1 MSSWSGSGNL
11 LASGSDDTSLNIWDY
26 NPDNLAK
33 PFTLNTSVSTGHH
46 ANIFSVK
53 FMPHSNDRTVVSCAG
68 DSQVRVFDL
77 EYAGSTNTSSDFSSS
92 TRSRRFNNFFGNA
105 RWLSE
110 STTNAKVYRSHAD
123 RAKRVVT
130 ESSPHLFLTCS
141 EDGEVRQWDLRMPSS
156 AYPAPRGGRRY
167 ARFHG
172 GTDEGSDNV
181 PPPLIS
187 YKKYALDL
195 NSITCA
201 SSQPQYIALGGAH
214 LHCFLHDRRMLGRNL
229 AEEAGRPAGIKPAI
243 GTNEDE
249 AMGEATRCV
258 KRFAPNSKRRM
269 GSHDNGH
276 ITACKISDANPN
288 EMIVSWSGDYVY
300 SFDIVKSPDARDKDA
315 AEDQAFQSSRLKDRN
330 ERKRKRKQKTE
341 SSSSLAD
348 DTIARR
354 RLRRVSDTQQEEG
367 QTALRV
373 RYENGETEEIPIP
386 EGEDTE
392 PDAEVHDVLL
402 TEAQRLSERVAR
414 SIVQL
419 RKTLFDFSASLRGD
433 MAIEM
438 ETSSELTMHT
448 PVFTQ
453 ALGQCSTVLPEMD
466 DIMRTWG
473 YPVNP
478 SEEDITLQNTLR
490 RNRQATW
497 RFAQAAGCLSRV
509 LGGKLQ
515 TLSSGPD
522 PRLHRFMQIR
532 PAALEGRTVSREAR
546 FCYDFLKAILCWL
559 DGGQEAVINAF
570 KRPPSAPP
578 DSPRYFLSADAEDD
592 IQTFVPKLHDYLCH
606 FADGDKPIVD
616 LDTNRFERDETR
628 HVFPS
633 QTAAV
638 QAFTRALEGIK
649 LEMRHGVSELHP
661 DPSTEGKTKRTM
673 DKGAAA
679 RFWGVK
685 VGRSLLMEAAEG
697 VTFDFVNRAF
707 GGLRLHLATE
717 AERSQEEV
725 DPDEEERVVE
735 AIDVVTTTED
745 TGSTRDSIFQTPG
758 DTASSTTPQTAR
770 ENLDGSTQP
779 DTEMATPA
787 VIFEDVD
794 EWAMQGETAEDEDD
808 NEAHGPDDGDAEDSD
823 ESDED
828 PTQMLFRRRAAFG
841 RSKERAAVNMHVPY
855 SSHTRVYKGHC
866 NTRTVKDVNFY
877 GMNDEYVVS
886 GSDDGHFFIWDRKT
900 TKIVNILEGD
910 GEVVNVIQGHPYE
923 PMIACSGID
932 STVKIFGPG
941 GENRE
946 RDAAAKGI
954 DVANPG
960 GSVHSSLGGRRRRR
974 MRDSD
979 DEDENEEQQ
988 PDTEGVR
995 ANGLRSRKAMH
1006 KEYEITSQNDAD
1018 RRQGYG
1024 DAVLTVSSVEDLFT
1038 WAWILSGRAVL

>member
-1 MSSWSGSGNL
+1 MSSWSGRGNL
-11 LASGSDDTSLNIWDY
+11 LASGSDDTYLNIWDY
-26 NPDNLAK
+26 NPANLAK

-68 DSQVRVFDL
+68 DSEVRVFDL
-77 EYAGSTNTSSDFSSS
+77 EYAGSTNTSSEFSSS

-167 ARFHG
+167 ARFRG

-201 SSQPQYIALGGAH
+201 ASQPQYIALGGAH
-214 LHCFLHDRRMLGRNL
+214 LHCFLHDRRMLGRDL

-315 AEDQAFQSSRLKDRN
+315 AEDRAFQSSRLKDRN
-330 ERKRKRKQKTE
+330 ERKRKRKQKTA

-348 DTIARR
+348 DTISRR
-354 RLRRVSDTQQEEG
+354 RLRRVSDSQQEDG

-373 RYENGETEEIPIP
+373 RYENGETEEIPIA
-386 EGEDTE
+386 EGQDTE
-392 PDAEVHDVLL
+392 PDAEVHDALL
-402 TEAQRLSERVAR
+402 SEAQRLSERVAR
-414 SIVQL
+414 SLVQL

-433 MAIEM
+433 EATEM

-453 ALGQCSTVLPEMD
+453 ALGQCITVLPQMD

-522 PRLHRFMQIR
+522 PRLDQFMHIR

-546 FCYDFLKAILCWL
+546 FCYDFLRAILCWL

-570 KRPPSAPP
+570 KRPPSAPL

-616 LDTNRFERDETR
+616 LDTNRFERDDTR

-638 QAFTRALEGIK
+638 QAFTRALEGMK
-649 LEMRHGVSELHP
+649 LEMRHGVSEIHP
-661 DPSTEGKTKRTM
+661 DTSTEGKTKRIV

-679 RFWGVK
+679 RFWGLK

-707 GGLRLHLATE
+707 GGLRLNLAAE

-745 TGSTRDSIFQTPG
+745 TGSTGDSIFQTPG
-758 DTASSTTPQTAR
+758 ESGSSTTPQTAR
-770 ENLDGSTQP
+770 ETLDGSTQS

-794 EWAMQGETAEDEDD
+794 EEAMQGETAEDEED
-808 NEAHGPDDGDAEDSD
+808 NEPQGSEDEDAEDSD

-855 SSHTRVYKGHC
+855 SSHTKIYKGHC

-946 RDAAAKGI
+946 RDAAAEGI
-954 DVANPG
+954 DVANPS

-974 MRDSD
+974 MDDSD
-979 DEDENEEQQ
+979 DEDETEEQQ

-1024 DAVLTVSSVEDLFT
+1024 DAVLTVSSMEDLFT
-1038 WAWILSGRAVL
+1038 RAWILSGRAVF

>member
-1 MSSWSGSGNL
+1 
-11 LASGSDDTSLNIWDY
+11 
-26 NPDNLAK
+26 
-33 PFTLNTSVSTGHH
+33 
-46 ANIFSVK
+46 
-53 FMPHSNDRTVVSCAG
+53 MPHSNDRTVVSCAG
-68 DSQVRVFDL
+68 DSEVRVFDL
-77 EYAGSTNTSSDFSSS
+77 EYSGATNTSSEFSSS

-105 RWLSE
+105 RWLSD
-110 STTNAKVYRSHAD
+110 STTDARVYRSHAD

-141 EDGEVRQWDLRMPSS
+141 EDGEVRQWDLRQPSS

-167 ARFHG
+167 ARLHG
-172 GTDEGSDNV
+172 GTDEGSSNV

-201 SSQPQYIALGGAH
+201 ASQPQYIALGGAH
-214 LHCFLHDRRMLGRNL
+214 LHCFLHDRRMLGRDR
-229 AEEAGRPAGIKPAI
+229 AEEAGRPAGIKPTI

-269 GSHDNGH
+269 DSHDNGH

-300 SFDIVKSPDARDKDA
+300 SFDIVKSPGTRDQDAEDDA
-315 AEDQAFQSSRLKDRN
+315 AFKSTRLKDRN

-341 SSSSLAD
+341 SSSSLAE
-348 DTIARR
+348 DTTAHR
-354 RLRRVSDTQQEEG
+354 RLHRVSDSQPEAG
-367 QTALRV
+367 HTALRV

-386 EGEDTE
+386 ENEDPEPSTE
-392 PDAEVHDVLL
+392 RHDTLL
-402 TEAQRLSERVAR
+402 TEVQRLSERVAR
-414 SIVQL
+414 SLVQL
-419 RKTLFDFSASLRGD
+419 RKTLFGFSTTLRGD
-433 MAIEM
+433 MATEM

-448 PVFTQ
+448 PIFTQ
-453 ALGQCSTVLPEMD
+453 ALGQCSTLLPEMD
-466 DIMRTWG
+466 EIMRTWG
-473 YPVNP
+473 YPINP
-478 SEEDITLQNTLR
+478 SEEDIVLQNTLR
-490 RNRQATW
+490 RNRQASW
-497 RFAQAAGCLSRV
+497 RFVQAAGCLCRI

-515 TLSSGPD
+515 TLSSVPD
-522 PRLHRFMQIR
+522 HRLIQFMQIR
-532 PAALEGRTVSREAR
+532 PAALEGRTISREAK

-559 DGGQEAVINAF
+559 NGGQQAVLDAF
-570 KRPPSAPP
+570 KRPPSVPI
-578 DSPRYFLSADAEDD
+578 DSPRYLLSADADDD
-592 IQTFVPKLHDYLCH
+592 IQTFIPKLHDYLCN
-606 FADGDKPIVD
+606 FAYEDKPIVD

-638 QAFTRALEGIK
+638 HAFTRALEGVK
-649 LEMRHGVSELHP
+649 LEVRHGVSGHHP
-661 DPSTEGKTKRTM
+661 NVFTEGSTKRTM

-707 GGLRLHLATE
+707 GGLSMHLATE
-717 AERSQEEV
+717 EEERSQEDV
-725 DPDEEERVVE
+725 DPDGEERVVE
-735 AIDVVTTTED
+735 AIDVVTTED
-745 TGSTRDSIFQTPG
+745 TGSTGGSLFQTPD
-758 DTASSTTPQTAR
+758 DTASSATRQTAQ
-770 ENLDGSTQP
+770 ENPDGSSHSEI
-779 DTEMATPA
+779 EMPTPA
-787 VIFEDVD
+787 VIVE
-794 EWAMQGETAEDEDD
+794 EAHEQSAPGETIEDDDDD
-808 NEAHGPDDGDAEDSD
+808 NENEESGDDDAEDSD
-823 ESDED
+823 DGDDD
-828 PTQMLFRRRAAFG
+828 PTQMLFRPRLAFG
-841 RSKERAAVNMHVPY
+841 RSRERAAVNMHVPY

-886 GSDDGHFFIWDRKT
+886 GSDDGHFFIWDRKS

-941 GENRE
+941 GENRD
-946 RDAAAKGI
+946 RDAAAQGV

-974 MRDSD
+974 MRNSD
-979 DEDENEEQQ
+979 DEE
-988 PDTEGVR
+988 
-995 ANGLRSRKAMH
+995 
-1006 KEYEITSQNDAD
+1006 
-1018 RRQGYG
+1018 
-1024 DAVLTVSSVEDLFT
+1024 
-1038 WAWILSGRAVL
+1038 